1 MTLPGL
7 YFALLISTGLGLIFH
22 FVRGGGL
29 ARLALY
35 LVTAWVA
42 FLAGQVVADLLD
54 WHLFRVGPLNLFAAV
69 MAALL
74 GLFPRHSWQ
83 GQSAAGGLP
92 AGIGSRG
99 RPASML
105 ESRVR
110 WR

>member
-1 MTLPGL
+1 MTAPGL

-42 FLAGQVVADLLD
+42 FLIGQVVADLLD

-69 MAALL
+69 LAALL
-74 GLFPRHSWQ
+74 GLLIASLLAGPERSRRTAGRERKPRPP
-83 GQSAAGGLP
+83 G
-92 AGIGSRG
+92 
-99 RPASML
+99 
-105 ESRVR
+105 
-110 WR
+110 

>member
-29 ARLALY
+29 ARLVMY

-69 MAALL
+69 MAALT
-74 GLFPRHSWQ
+74 GLLTASFLAGPEHGRRSAGRDRKPRPP
-83 GQSAAGGLP
+83 G
-92 AGIGSRG
+92 
-99 RPASML
+99 
-105 ESRVR
+105 
-110 WR
+110 

>member
-7 YFALLISTGLGLIFH
+7 YFALLISTGLGLVFH

-42 FLAGQVVADLLD
+42 FLAGQAVAELLD

-69 MAALL
+69 LAALL
-74 GLFPRHSWQ
+74 GLLTASLLAGPERH
-83 GQSAAGGLP
+83 
-92 AGIGSRG
+92 R
-99 RPASML
+99 
-105 ESRVR
+105 RVAR
-110 WR
+110 RDRKADPPG

>member
-74 GLFPRHSWQ
+74 GLF
-83 GQSAAGGLP
+83 SASLLAGP
-92 AGIGSRG
+92 ERG
-99 RPASML
+99 RRTAGRDRKPGSPG
-105 ESRVR
+105 
-110 WR
+110 